1 MLLEDNGSDHLPIAV
16 DVLQQRPPTR
26 EQRRPSWSWKKAR
39 WEEYTQRVED
49 VVERMATARLSVEA
63 LARQC
68 PDTRGVKFRIDRFKD
83 STRAYC
89 SSRYPYPPIRA
100 L

>member
-1 MLLEDNGSDHLPIAV
+1 VEGAESALAV
-16 DVLQQRPPTR
+16 GDYV
-26 EQRRPSWSWKKAR
+26 K
-39 WEEYTQRVED
+39 V
-49 VVERMATARLSVEA
+49 VEA